1 MIKFYPI
8 IRVKYILLLIVILL
22 VFNYCSDEKS
32 TNPPDNNPPPANY
45 FPSGDGTNYTY
56 NVEQIDSIGNMQSG
70 LRYTLY
76 DGVSTIEN
84 TQYQNQFDSLL
95 IETINVTG
103 TTNFRK
109 TGTGVFYFVD
119 TTGISDIVPDS
130 LLSAISLL
138 SESRV
143 LLFPLEEG
151 SFWPVYSVTI
161 SNQNINFSPLVVNG
175 VFAEKENITI
185 NLISGD
191 IEAEATRVEYTFS
204 IITDINLPPQRLTAN
219 AWFVDEIG
227 IVKLEGRSILINLIT
242 GGGLEILDT
251 TSTVTQSLIDFE
263 IK

>member
-1 MIKFYPI
+1 MKFYSI
-8 IRVKYILLLIVILL
+8 IHLKYILLVILNL
-22 VFNYCSDEKS
+22 FFFNYCSDDES
-32 TNPPDNNPPPANY
+32 TNSPGNSSPPANF
-45 FPSGDGTNYTY
+45 FPNGDGTNYTY
-56 NVEQIDSIGNMQSG
+56 DIEQVDSIGNIQRG

-84 TQYQNQFDSLL
+84 TQYQNQFDSLM
-95 IETINVTG
+95 IESISVTG

-119 TTGISDIVPDS
+119 TTGISEIVPDS
-130 LLSAISLL
+130 LLSLISLP

-143 LLFPLEEG
+143 VLFPLEAG

-185 NLISGD
+185 NLISGE
-191 IEAEATRVEYTFS
+191 IKAEATRVEYIFS

-242 GGGLEILDT
+242 GGGLEISDT

>member
-1 MIKFYPI
+1 MKIYSI
-8 IRVKYILLLIVILL
+8 IRGRYILFIIITLLA
-22 VFNYCSDEKS
+22 FNYCSDDES
-32 TNPPDNNPPPANY
+32 TNPPGNNSPPANF
-45 FPSGDGTNYTY
+45 FPNGDGTNYTY
-56 NVEQIDSIGNMQSG
+56 DVEQVDSIGNIQRG

-84 TQYQNQFDSLL
+84 TQYQNQFDSLI
-95 IETINVTG
+95 IETIRTTG

-119 TTGISDIVPDS
+119 TTGISEIVPDS
-130 LLSAISLL
+130 LLSLISLP

-143 LLFPLEEG
+143 VLFPLEAG

-175 VFAEKENITI
+175 VFAEKEKITI

-191 IEAEATRVEYTFS
+191 IETEATRVEYTFS
-204 IITDINLPPQRLTAN
+204 IITDISQPPQKLTAN
-219 AWFVDEIG
+219 AWFVDNIG

-242 GGGLEILDT
+242 GGGLEISDT